1 MYLYSLAEKH
11 HGGEMQ
17 YLTSSIFMCVYKER
31 RNSRLIDLQ
40 VGHLFCRPAAEM
52 PLYSQSIAAAAA
64 IFNSAAW
71 SQTWKNPRG
80 DSLVGL
86 ILAAAWWNS
95 TWQAASARKWK
106 YKHDAAAAEWHKQRE
121 RERTLAAP
129 PADSF
134 IGKLPAHSP
143 SEFSLS
149 RCLYY
154 WAAHTRQGAR
164 KII

>member
-52 PLYSQSIAAAAA
+52 PLSQSIAAAAAA

-106 YKHDAAAAEWHKQRE
+106 CKHDAAAAEWHKQRE
-121 RERTLAAP
+121 SERWLHPLLIRLSGNCQHTAPANSHSLGVYIIELHIIHAKVRE
-129 PADSF
+129 
-134 IGKLPAHSP
+134 I
-143 SEFSLS
+143 
-149 RCLYY
+149 
-154 WAAHTRQGAR
+154 
-164 KII
+164 